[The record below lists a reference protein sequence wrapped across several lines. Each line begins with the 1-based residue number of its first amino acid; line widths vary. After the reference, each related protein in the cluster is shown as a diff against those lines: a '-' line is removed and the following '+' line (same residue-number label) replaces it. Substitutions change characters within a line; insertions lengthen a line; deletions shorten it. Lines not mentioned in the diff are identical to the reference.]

1 MYEAFFHLKKKPF
14 ELVPNPEFL
23 YLSKTHNRAVHYLQY
38 GIQEKA
44 GFILLTGEVGSGK
57 TTLIRDLIKQLSD
70 NVTLAKIFNTKVT
83 SDQLI
88 SMICDDF
95 GLDVKGK
102 DKAALTRELND
113 FLIEQ
118 HARRRSPIL
127 IIDEAQNLKPELLEE
142 IRMLSNLETNHAK
155 LLQII
160 LVGQPELRE
169 ILAAPELRQLRQRM
183 SVSCRI
189 NPLTKDETGKY
200 ILRRLEVA
208 GNREAV
214 AFTDDSIDAIYQ
226 HCRGIP
232 RLTNILCD
240 FLMLAAYNEEVRE
253 IDSSMVHEIAED
265 LDFENH
271 FWGKTDGADN
281 NHIDRLALLK
291 ALQID
296 QNE

>member
-1 MYEAFFHLKKKPF
+1 
-14 ELVPNPEFL
+14 
-23 YLSKTHNRAVHYLQY
+23 
-38 GIQEKA
+38 
-44 GFILLTGEVGSGK
+44 
-57 TTLIRDLIKQLSD
+57 
-70 NVTLAKIFNTKVT
+70 
-83 SDQLI
+83 
-88 SMICDDF
+88 MICDDV

-102 DKAALTRELND
+102 DKATLTRELND

-118 HARRRSPIL
+118 HAKRRSPIL

-208 GNREAV
+208 GNRDAV
-214 AFTDDSIDAIYQ
+214 TFTDDSIAAVYKY
-226 HCRGIP
+226 CRGIP

-240 FLMLAAYNEEVRE
+240 FLMLAAYNEEVKK
-253 IDSSMVHEIAED
+253 IDSSMVHDIAED

-271 FWGKTDGADN
+271 FWGKTDGTDD
-281 NHIDRLALLK
+281 NHIDRVALLK